1 MQRAMVGT
9 LAAVLL
15 LPAGVAAQ
23 DGSPGP
29 SPAATAEPS
38 RGEPSSGQ
46 PRIQWASDAIEL
58 TADDLRLRVGDR
70 VVTAPREVLAM
81 GQTYHDHAQLEA
93 WWYEKGSQ
101 QRLNINLDLDDT
113 RWWVDSVWAY
123 DAHGR
128 QGEWVY
134 FEDLAKRTRT
144 PLGESYTGDLRLE
157 STDADREAFRRA
169 GSAVLR
175 LDGLRL
181 SAFLPGTRPAALTGC
196 DYLVDDRVQVIWK
209 AYEHGNGGGFWR
221 FGYSDGILQGPG
233 ELLEGVEDMTPKEV
247 EAALQGAGLCYRFDH
262 SWRPTPRFED
272 PRLDRDARDR
282 LRPPLQRPRDRRGH
296 RALVRTRLP
305 VGWARGHRLRP
316 GPRDAGAGLAGAAT
330 VRHGLPVAVAWPGR
344 APRAPVRPPHTISR
358 PARPIG

>member
-1 MQRAMVGT
+1 M
-9 LAAVLL
+9 LAAIVLL
-15 LPAGVAAQ
+15 STAAAAQ

-29 SPAATAEPS
+29 SPATTAEAS
-38 RGEPSSGQ
+38 TGA

-70 VVTAPREVLAM
+70 VVTAPREVLPM
-81 GQTYHDHAQLEA
+81 GQMYHDHAQLEA
-93 WWYEKGSQ
+93 WWFEMGSP

-128 QGEWVY
+128 NGEWVY

-144 PLGESYTGDLRLE
+144 PLGESFTGDLRLE
-157 STDADREAFRRA
+157 STDADREEFRRA

-196 DYLVDDRVQVIWK
+196 DYLVDDRVQVTWK
-209 AYEHGNGGGFWR
+209 AYERGNGGGFWR
-221 FGYSDGILQGPG
+221 FGYSDGILQDRG
-233 ELLEGVEDMTPKEV
+233 ELLEGVADMTPKEV

-272 PRLDRDARDR
+272 PRLDREREIFF
-282 LRPPLQRPRDRRGH
+282 DRRCSAPDTGEVTE
-296 RALVRTRLP
+296 LWFGPDFPSGGPGVIVYVRVRETQ
-305 VGWARGHRLRP
+305 V
-316 GPRDAGAGLAGAAT
+316 RD
-330 VRHGLPVAVAWPGR
+330 WPE
-344 APRAPVRPPHTISR
+344 PPPYGTDCPSQ
-358 PARPIG
+358 